1 MSFTCVWLL
10 TFLILPAPFSSR
22 FLETHPKFPRNY
34 FSFWEWGRGGQQLEF
49 SSFLSFIMNESH
61 YSSLASSMDVGLSVD
76 WQRLNAREAS
86 LQRHRMLK
94 LTPFIHLLGAGQC
107 GGGGGGLRLA
117 YKRNQ
122 WQRKRP
128 KAPPRS
134 PLGNKEQSGRQVLY
148 KWPIKVMTF
157 RPGTPELLKFF
168 AFGLIPWLEV
178 PCSLINGFPVC
189 HYPCFA
195 GSVLCYMTLSRCPP
209 QLSP

>member
-107 GGGGGGLRLA
+107 GGGGAEISIQKKPVTKKKTQSPTTQPSREQGA
-117 YKRNQ
+117 KR
-122 WQRKRP
+122 
-128 KAPPRS
+128 
-134 PLGNKEQSGRQVLY
+134 E
-148 KWPIKVMTF
+148 
-157 RPGTPELLKFF
+157 
-168 AFGLIPWLEV
+168 
-178 PCSLINGFPVC
+178 
-189 HYPCFA
+189 A
-195 GSVLCYMTLSRCPP
+195 GAL
-209 QLSP
+209 